1 MEQTLLEV
9 LFMPVNEKQLRTLMA
24 NNDELHKETR
34 ECIKEALIELL
45 QKTRYNDI
53 SMTDII
59 NRSGVSRT
67 GVYKNYKSKTEIML
81 DIYKVFLDDII
92 SELTGSIY
100 KNVEIVFTMGQKYE
114 KEINTLIDAGLEHHL
129 LDIMN
134 ECYED
139 VADPYYMSM
148 WMGMIYNSLIKWI
161 KTGMSD
167 PLETTIARIREDL
180 KLIAHV
186 IETES
191 VMYFKASTH

>member
-1 MEQTLLEV
+1 
-9 LFMPVNEKQLRTLMA
+9 MPVNEKQLRTLMA

-59 NRSGVSRT
+59 NRSGVSRA

-100 KNVEIVFTMGQKYE
+100 KMFQLPALPVRPGNASQMP
-114 KEINTLIDAGLEHHL
+114 
-129 LDIMN
+129 
-134 ECYED
+134 C
-139 VADPYYMSM
+139 
-148 WMGMIYNSLIKWI
+148 
-161 KTGMSD
+161 KT
-167 PLETTIARIREDL
+167 
-180 KLIAHV
+180 
-186 IETES
+186 
-191 VMYFKASTH
+191 